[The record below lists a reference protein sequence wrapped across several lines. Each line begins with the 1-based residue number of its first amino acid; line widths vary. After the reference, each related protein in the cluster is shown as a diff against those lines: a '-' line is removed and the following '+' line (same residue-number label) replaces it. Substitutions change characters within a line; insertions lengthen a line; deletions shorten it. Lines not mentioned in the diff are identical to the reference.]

1 MVGKFWLSAA
11 LAFATPA
18 VMAPAAAQSGA
29 TQPAPPALTA
39 AQLADGLQSLVG
51 KPDSDGFLI
60 QSVTA
65 QGNMLI
71 LLFTGPDGW
80 REGVDAGQVSDALVT
95 GFCLEMTTYFDGGLT
110 MRVDSVDRGVTLT
123 GPVVTSC
130 PQPAG

>member
-11 LAFATPA
+11 LAFASLA
-18 VMAPAAAQSGA
+18 AMAPAAAQSGT
-29 TQPAPPALTA
+29 TQPAPPTLTA
-39 AQLADGLQSLVG
+39 GQIADGLQSMVG
-51 KPDSDGFLI
+51 KPDDDGFLI

-71 LLFTGPDGW
+71 ILFTGPDGW
-80 REGVDAGQVSDALVT
+80 REGVDAGQVSGALVT